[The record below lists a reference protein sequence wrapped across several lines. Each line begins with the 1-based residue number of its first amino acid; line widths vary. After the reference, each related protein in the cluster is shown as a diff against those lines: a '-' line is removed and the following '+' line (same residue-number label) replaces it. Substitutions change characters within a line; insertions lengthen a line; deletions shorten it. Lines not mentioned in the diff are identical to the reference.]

1 MLRLILITFWF
12 ALHPVHVTLMSA
24 EYSSEDKGFRVF
36 IKIYYDDFQ
45 RDFSTL
51 RGNPVAPDLTK
62 PDVFSAGKISEY
74 LKQKVQLVAGKTDLP
89 MEIVDFNL
97 ADNELKVNLFCKMKK
112 NAAVFVVR
120 NSILTDIYKDQQNF
134 VMFNYGSFEEG
145 IKLTP
150 EIREYSF
157 AVKK

>member
-1 MLRLILITFWF
+1 MLRILLITFWF

-24 EYSSEDKGFRVF
+24 DYSSEDKGFRVF

-51 RGNPVAPDLTK
+51 KGNPSAPDLLK
-62 PDVFSAGKISEY
+62 PDESAEGKIAGY
-74 LKQKVQLVAGKTDLP
+74 LEQKVQLIAGKTDLK
-89 MEIVDFNL
+89 MEVVDYNV
-97 ADNELKVNLFCKMKK
+97 ADNELKMNLFCSMKK
-112 NAAVFVVR
+112 KAEVFVVR
-120 NSILTDIYKDQQNF
+120 NTILADIYKDQQNF
-134 VMFNYGSFEEG
+134 VIFNYGSFEEG